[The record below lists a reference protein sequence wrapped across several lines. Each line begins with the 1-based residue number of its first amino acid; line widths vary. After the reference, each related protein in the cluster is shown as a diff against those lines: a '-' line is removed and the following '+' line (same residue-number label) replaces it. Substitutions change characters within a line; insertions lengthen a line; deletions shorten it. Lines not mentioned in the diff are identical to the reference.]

1 MASPSKSPLQARGHV
16 PYCDPH
22 PKLGSVLDRTAS
34 LHVARREAEAGVPIP
49 LAHGRGAGQW
59 QGRKQKPGLPHP
71 ARMPL
76 PALSSFLLCLEKQK
90 KECQALTLSHWIFKE
105 SQGHTETETKG
116 KKPIFTA
123 SRRCAACL
131 SRLLAPH
138 HNRDKMLFSF
148 QWCAQVP
155 IQMRIIHTLLSKH
168 CEVFKG

>member
-116 KKPIFTA
+116 KKTH
-123 SRRCAACL
+123 L
-131 SRLLAPH
+131 H
-138 HNRDKMLFSF
+138 SF
-148 QWCAQVP
+148 QEMCSLSLQTTCSSSQPRQNAVFLSVVCTGANP
-155 IQMRIIHTLLSKH
+155 NAYYSHTSVQTL
-168 CEVFKG
+168 